1 MKLIVGL
8 GNPGKEYENTRHNVG
23 FSVLDIYSSNLAY
36 SEKFNGLIAS
46 LFIND
51 EKVLF
56 FKPLTYMNN
65 SGDAIIKVVN
75 YYNISI
81 EDILIIRDD
90 LDLNPDYYNVKFDS
104 SSGGHNGIK
113 SIINRLGSQQ
123 FWQLKI
129 GISSAKGDVKDYV
142 LGKFSKKDQ
151 ELLKDVYINASK
163 IIDSFVINGPEKTM
177 AAFNKKRDA

>member
-8 GNPGKEYENTRHNVG
+8 GNPGKEYDNTRHNIG
-23 FSVLDIYSSNLAY
+23 FEVLDHYNNQLSY

-46 LFIND
+46 DTING

-56 FKPLTYMNN
+56 FKPHTYMNN
-65 SGDAIIKVVN
+65 SGEAIIKVVN
-75 YYNISI
+75 YY
-81 EDILIIRDD
+81 DIDLNDVLIIRDD
-90 LDLNPDYYNVKFDS
+90 LDLPTGYYKIKYDS

-113 SIINRLGSQQ
+113 SIIKYFNSQEL
-123 FWQLKI
+123 WQLKI
-129 GISSAKGDVKDYV
+129 GISSAKGEVKDYV

-151 ELLKDVYINASK
+151 ELLKSVLDDTSK

-177 AAFNKKRDA
+177 ALYNKKRDN

>member
-1 MKLIVGL
+1 VKLVVGL

-23 FSVLDIYSSNLAY
+23 FSILDIYNSDLPY

-46 LFIND
+46 LFINN
-51 EKVLF
+51 EKILF

-65 SGDAIIKVVN
+65 SGEAIIKVVN

-90 LDLNPDYYNVKFDS
+90 LDLPTGYYKIKYDS

-113 SIINRLGSQQ
+113 SIINHLGSQK

-151 ELLKDVYINASK
+151 ELLKNVYKDATK
-163 IIDSFVINGPEKTM
+163 IIDSFIINGPEKTM
-177 AAFNKKRDA
+177 ALYNKKRDA